1 MRIVLL
7 GPPGAGKGTQ
17 ARLLADKYNVAQ
29 ISTGDL
35 FRDNVKNGTE
45 IGKQVEALLKAGKIV
60 PDEITIKMVEERLQQ
75 SDCKNGFILDGFPR
89 TVAQAEALEKMLS
102 AKGIKLDG
110 VVQITVNEDLL
121 VERISGRFTCGC
133 CNEGYHDKFKQ
144 PAHAGTCDKCGAVD
158 QFKRRADDNEQTVRT
173 RLEEYHAKTAPIL
186 PFYESRHMLKNVDGM
201 AEMNAVTAQIEAALR
216 GKNPPMGQKP
226 PKNGTL

>member
-17 ARLLADKYNVAQ
+17 ARILVEKFHVAQ

-45 IGKQVEALLKAGKIV
+45 VGKKVEALLKEGKIV

-75 SDCKNGFILDGFPR
+75 PDCKNGFILDGFPR
-89 TVAQAEALEKMLS
+89 TVAQAEALEKMLTS
-102 AKGIKLDG
+102 SGIKLDA

-121 VERISGRFTCGC
+121 VERISGRYTCGS

-158 QFKRRADDNEQTVRT
+158 QFKRRSDDNEQTVRT

-186 PFYESRHMLKNVDGM
+186 PFYESRNMLKNVDGM
-201 AEMNAVTAQIEAALR
+201 ADLGAVTASIEAVL
-216 GKNPPMGQKP
+216 GKTPPSGSQKP
-226 PKNGTL
+226 PMMGSL